1 MIVLDVNLD
10 IEFDSPVLVLPRSN
24 LSPEVFVAHLGK
36 IRMSNS
42 ATSNPEENL
51 GSFKYDEYRKEQ
63 YYIEVS
69 FVQ

>member
-1 MIVLDVNLD
+1 
-10 IEFDSPVLVLPRSN
+10 LVLPRSN

-36 IRMSNS
+36 IRMSNT
-42 ATSNPEENL
+42 AASNPEENL
-51 GSFKYDEYRKEQ
+51 SSFKYDEYRKEQ